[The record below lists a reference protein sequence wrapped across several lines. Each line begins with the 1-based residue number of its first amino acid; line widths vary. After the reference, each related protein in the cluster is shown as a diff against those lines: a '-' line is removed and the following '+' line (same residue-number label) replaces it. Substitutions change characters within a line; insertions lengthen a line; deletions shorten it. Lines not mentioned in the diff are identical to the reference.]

1 MNDAPYSPPSPAVP
15 RSLVVV
21 GLPVIAL
28 LVGVALWAWM
38 RFGEGVFFDTIVGGI
53 SACL

>member
-1 MNDAPYSPPSPAVP
+1 MNDAPSPAPAAVP
-15 RSLVVV
+15 RALVLV
-21 GLPVIAL
+21 GAPVLAV
-28 LVGVALWAWM
+28 LVGVALWAWS

>member
-1 MNDAPYSPPSPAVP
+1 MNDVPPSARAAVP
-15 RSLVVV
+15 RALVLV
-21 GLPVIAL
+21 GPPVLAVL
-28 LVGVALWAWM
+28 LGVALWAWS